1 MKKKKKIQVHI
12 WDQMVLIGFG
22 LALFYTVFDSVL
34 YIFLSYD
41 VDFFQRLLGA
51 EGAIWSRIAILCLF
65 VIFGSHAQFTINQ
78 RTIAEAAL
86 RESEEKF
93 RTIIE
98 TTPDG
103 YYEVDRSGNFTFF
116 NDSMCNILGYTREEI
131 SDMNQLDLLD
141 ESNSQKLKDA
151 FKKVLDSGNP
161 VTSLAWTLSDK
172 SRSLRFAESSV
183 SLIKDPKG
191 NPIGFGG
198 FIRDV
203 TQRQRAEVM
212 YRAKLAAEAA
222 SRTKSEFLASMSHE
236 IRTPLNAIIGLVEL
250 MLTSDLPPD
259 QREDLDVVKSSAYSL
274 LSIINNIL
282 DFSKIEAGKLDFEQT
297 PFNFR
302 QFMDE
307 SLKIMGMK
315 SHEKGI
321 ELAYRI
327 APGMPGRLLGD
338 PVRLRQVLLN
348 LVDNAIKFTD
358 HGEVV
363 VYVAAQSQTN
373 FEVVLHISVVD
384 TGIGIPKER
393 QRSIFGAYNQG
404 EPTTLRRYG
413 GTGLGLAVSAQLV
426 DLMGGNIKLKSQ
438 PSQGS
443 RFRFTA
449 RLMIQQDGETP
460 SPESAHPDLA
470 GLKVLVVDDNESA
483 RNITVEILEGM
494 QIRAIAAAGAAEARE
509 LFTRSGAENA
519 NFDLILI
526 DSDMPETSG
535 FELAE
540 WIVKQQA
547 SDAAIILLLTFPH
560 LKRKAEL
567 EDLGIRAGIV
577 KPFGAVELESTV
589 LSTLGLDKPD
599 TDRSAE
605 TLIKDVPTPSRSLD
619 ILVAEDT
626 PFNQKFIQRLLDR
639 WNHRATLV
647 GNGREALEALKK
659 HSYDVVLMDVQ
670 MPQLNGLEAT
680 RAIRVD
686 EQETRSHIPIIAMTA
701 HAIKGD
707 RERCLEAGMDEYV
720 SKPIDSDKLFDA
732 IETLTRDPGNH
743 ETQAG
748 SALLM
753 DTEMLLKAFD
763 GDWEFLEDV
772 VEVFLSDYPNLLEI
786 IRQASADNNSDA
798 LMRAAHSLKGMLK
811 NFQADSAAEVAFGLE
826 QKGKKA
832 DFDGVPEAIEN
843 LAGQVVELEQALKKI
858 IANKEDK

>member
-1 MKKKKKIQVHI
+1 MKEEKKIRVHL

-22 LALFYTVFDSVL
+22 LALFYTVFDSIL

-41 VDFFQRLLGA
+41 VDFFQRLLGPDIS
-51 EGAIWSRIAILCLF
+51 AIWSRIAILCLF

-78 RTIAEAAL
+78 RTAAEAAL

-103 YYEVDRSGNFTFF
+103 YYEVDRNANFTFF
-116 NDSMCNILGYTREEI
+116 NDSICKIIGYSREE
-131 SDMNQLDLLD
+131 MATLNQLELLD
-141 ESNSQKLKDA
+141 ETNSQKLRDT
-151 FKKVLDSGNP
+151 FNKVLDSGNP
-161 VTSLAWTLSDK
+161 ITSLAWNLYDK
-172 SRSLRFAESSV
+172 NRSLRFVESSV

-191 NPIGFGG
+191 NPVGFGG

-282 DFSKIEAGKLDFEQT
+282 DFSKIEAGRLEFEKT
-297 PFNFR
+297 PFSFR
-302 QFMDE
+302 RFMDE

-321 ELAYRI
+321 ELAYRV
-327 APGMPGRLLGD
+327 APGIPDRILGD

-358 HGEVV
+358 KGEVV
-363 VYVAAQSQTN
+363 VSAAAQSQTDY
-373 FEVVLHISVVD
+373 EVVLHISVVD
-384 TGIGIPKER
+384 SGIGIPADR

-404 EPTTLRRYG
+404 DPSTLRQYG

-449 RLMIQQDGETP
+449 CFIVQQDGEP
-460 SPESAHPDLA
+460 HQPEVAHPELA
-470 GLKVLVVDDNESA
+470 GLNVLVVDDNNSG
-483 RNITVEILEGM
+483 RKITQEILEGL
-494 QIRAIAAAGAAEARE
+494 QIRVASAAGPQQAKEI
-509 LFTRSGAENA
+509 LSKSKTENEP
-519 NFDLILI
+519 FDLILI
-526 DSDMPETSG
+526 DSDMPETDG
-535 FELAE
+535 FSLAE
-540 WIVKQQA
+540 WIINQQQSNA
-547 SDAAIILLLTFPH
+547 GIILLLTFPH

-567 EDLGIRAGIV
+567 QALGIAAGIV
-577 KPFGAVELESTV
+577 KPFGASELAGVILSALGIDETKTV
-589 LSTLGLDKPD
+589 LSATAQKKAI
-599 TDRSAE
+599 R
-605 TLIKDVPTPSRSLD
+605 IPSRSLK

-626 PFNQKFIQRLLDR
+626 AFNQKFIQRLLDR
-639 WNHRATLV
+639 WNHKISLV
-647 GNGREALEALKK
+647 GNGREALEALKNE
-659 HSYDVVLMDVQ
+659 SFDIVLMDVQ

-680 RAIRVD
+680 KAIRID
-686 EQETRSHIPIIAMTA
+686 EQQNKNHIPIIAMTA

-707 RERCLEAGMDEYV
+707 RERCLEAGMDEYI
-720 SKPIDSDKLFDA
+720 SKPIDSDKLFEA
-732 IETLTRDPGNH
+732 IEKLTGDPGHPDSTEDVSAAINK
-743 ETQAG
+743 ET
-748 SALLM
+748 
-753 DTEMLLKAFD
+753 LLKAFD
-763 GDWEFLEDV
+763 GDWNFLKEV
-772 VEVFLSDYPNLLEI
+772 VDVFLSDYPRLLDDLRRAHKE
-786 IRQASADNNSDA
+786 SDSDT
-798 LMRAAHSLKGMLK
+798 LMRAAHSLKGIMK
-811 NFQADSAAEVAFGLE
+811 NFQAEPAAEAAFELE
-826 QKGKKA
+826 KKGKENN
-832 DFDGVPEAIEN
+832 FDGVPDAIEN
-843 LAGQVVELEQALKKI
+843 LAGQVADVDKI
-858 IANKEDK
+858 LRGIIDQ